1 MSRSLAATTRDAEL
15 RALAAGGQPVAG
27 AWGQVTGH
35 LIRRLSSDHAAIFAE
50 PSPDPARGTTD
61 WYAEGEGESIAIDEA
76 PEAAARFEELA
87 AGIRK
92 EADRLSGERD
102 EGLRLLGELLRQA
115 IEVPGREFIRLRGE
129 SIFLVAWGHHR
140 AGRAAPAELVRA
152 LPAAAAPMAMLALA
166 ATRRAATWL
175 WALLAAALLALM
187 LALGLFLAWRD
198 PFGWLVPPPMQCV
211 ANPDDLALL
220 EELNRVREEEAALRR
235 QIADAAEELGRRR
248 LLCEPPPPPPRP
260 VPPPAPEPPPPAPE
274 PEPEPVPPPPPPAP
288 PPPEPPRPPQNDDA
302 DRARREGAQEGRV
315 QVILGW
321 DSRDDLDLSIVCPD
335 GTVISYMQRQGC
347 GGTLDVDRNVGN
359 QRTRTPVE
367 NVYFDNPIPGTYQV
381 RVHQYDHVD
390 RQETPYRVTI
400 RIAGQPDR
408 TITGVARPGPP
419 RVVDR
424 FTIPGR

>member
-1 MSRSLAATTRDAEL
+1 VAA
-15 RALAAGGQPVAG
+15 

-35 LIRRLSSDHAAIFAE
+35 LIRRLSSAHAAIFAE

-61 WYAEGEGESIAIDEA
+61 WYAEGEGESIAIDDDPA
-76 PEAAARFEELA
+76 AAARFEELA
-87 AGIRK
+87 AAIRA
-92 EADRLSGERD
+92 EAERLANERD

-129 SIFLVAWGHHR
+129 TIFLVAWGHHR

-152 LPAAAAPMAMLALA
+152 LPATAAPMAMLALSPLA
-166 ATRRAATWL
+166 RAATWL
-175 WALLAAALLALM
+175 WAALAAALLALM

-198 PFGWLVPPPMQCV
+198 PFSWLVPPPLQCV

-248 LLCEPPPPPPRP
+248 LLCEPPP
-260 VPPPAPEPPPPAPE
+260 
-274 PEPEPVPPPPPPAP
+274 
-288 PPPEPPRPPQNDDA
+288 EPPRQPQNDDA

-321 DSRDDLDLSIVCPD
+321 DTRDDLDLSIVCPD

-367 NVYFDNPIPGTYQV
+367 NVYFDNPQPGTYQV

>member
-35 LIRRLSSDHAAIFAE
+35 LIRRLSSAHAAIFAE
-50 PSPDPARGTTD
+50 PSPDPARGSTD
-61 WYAEGEGESIAIDEA
+61 WYAEGDGESIAIDEDPA
-76 PEAAARFEELA
+76 AAARFEELA
-87 AGIRK
+87 TAIRA
-92 EADRLSGERD
+92 EADRLSNEQD

-129 SIFLVAWGHHR
+129 TIFLVAWGHHR

-152 LPAAAAPMAMLALA
+152 LPATAAPMAMLALSPLA
-166 ATRRAATWL
+166 RAANWL
-175 WALLAAALLALM
+175 WAALAAALLALM
-187 LALGLFLAWRD
+187 LAIGLFLAWRD
-198 PFGWLVPPPMQCV
+198 PFGWRVIPPMQCV

-220 EELNRVREEEAALRR
+220 DDLNRAREEEAELRR
-235 QIADAAEELGRRR
+235 RLADIAEDVGRRR
-248 LLCEPPPPPPRP
+248 LLCEPPPRP
-260 VPPPAPEPPPPAPE
+260 TPPPAPEPPPPPA

-288 PPPEPPRPPQNDDA
+288 PEPPARPPQPPPNDDA

-321 DSRDDLDLSIVCPD
+321 DSRDDLDLSIICPD
-335 GTVISYMQRQGC
+335 GTVISYLQRQGC

-359 QRTRTPVE
+359 QRSRTPVE
-367 NVYFDNPIPGTYQV
+367 NVFFDNPIPGTYQV